1 MYFNA
6 TTSPC
11 LRPLIERLIQ
21 KSNVKN
27 DDSYY
32 PTRHGAFTPDAQL
45 QFDVHIPRAISP
57 RNVRMLVWPEY
68 GGTPIVYSAFWQR
81 LHLGRDVFSC
91 RIKASDIASAF
102 GSDVGLFYYRFEF
115 TAYDDSSLAVVQGE
129 DGGAVLI
136 PSEYNC
142 CAFALTIYKRAY
154 PAPRSWYGGIIYH
167 IFVDRFAKSSRHK
180 VKPKDYA
187 VMNDD
192 WYYGIPQ
199 FGEYPGA
206 HVENNMFFGGSL
218 WGVIEKLDYLRSLG
232 VTCIYLS
239 PVFEAYSNHKYD
251 TANYERVDSMFGGD
265 EALAELFREAEKR
278 GIAVILDGVFN
289 HTGSDSR
296 YFNKN
301 GTYPEVGAYN
311 FTSSPYYKW
320 YNFYNWPDDYECWW
334 GIKILPHV
342 KSDEPSYLSYIT
354 GEGGI
359 IDKYMKMGA
368 CGWRLDVVDELS
380 DDFIDALRSRAEKV
394 AAARG
399 SQREPLIIGEV
410 WEDASCK
417 VAYGKRRRYFLGKQL
432 DSVMNYPV
440 RTALISY
447 LRNGDASPLY
457 RALENEWEHYPP
469 DVIHATMNIL
479 STHDT
484 ERIITAL
491 AGASPEGKT
500 NAELATLRMIKK
512 EYARGVALAKL
523 AYMINATIPGIP
535 SIYYGDEAG
544 MEGYNDPFNR
554 RPFPWGR
561 ENKELLSFYREMGAL
576 RTRETVYKDGELYL
590 CRYSLCGLL
599 VFGRASGSDVIY
611 TVVNMDMEPVSFYSS
626 NEVAVLIKTGGVTK
640 RSDGGIELPHCAGA
654 VIKTRY
660 GSPVWCTPAI

>member
-1 MYFNA
+1 
-6 TTSPC
+6 
-11 LRPLIERLIQ
+11 
-21 KSNVKN
+21 
-27 DDSYY
+27 
-32 PTRHGAFTPDAQL
+32 
-45 QFDVHIPRAISP
+45 
-57 RNVRMLVWPEY
+57 
-68 GGTPIVYSAFWQR
+68 
-81 LHLGRDVFSC
+81 
-91 RIKASDIASAF
+91 
-102 GSDVGLFYYRFEF
+102 
-115 TAYDDSSLAVVQGE
+115 
-129 DGGAVLI
+129 
-136 PSEYNC
+136 
-142 CAFALTIYKRAY
+142 
-154 PAPRSWYGGIIYH
+154 
-167 IFVDRFAKSSRHK
+167 
-180 VKPKDYA
+180 
-187 VMNDD
+187 
-192 WYYGIPQ
+192 
-199 FGEYPGA
+199 
-206 HVENNMFFGGSL
+206 
-218 WGVIEKLDYLRSLG
+218 
-232 VTCIYLS
+232 
-239 PVFEAYSNHKYD
+239 
-251 TANYERVDSMFGGD
+251 
-265 EALAELFREAEKR
+265 
-278 GIAVILDGVFN
+278 
-289 HTGSDSR
+289 
-296 YFNKN
+296 
-301 GTYPEVGAYN
+301 
-311 FTSSPYYKW
+311 
-320 YNFYNWPDDYECWW
+320 
-334 GIKILPHV
+334 
-342 KSDEPSYLSYIT
+342 
-354 GEGGI
+354 
-359 IDKYMKMGA
+359 
-368 CGWRLDVVDELS
+368 
-380 DDFIDALRSRAEKV
+380 
-394 AAARG
+394 
-399 SQREPLIIGEV
+399 
-410 WEDASCK
+410 
-417 VAYGKRRRYFLGKQL
+417 
-432 DSVMNYPV
+432 MNYPV

-590 CRYSLCGLL
+590 CRYSPCGLL